1 MSMTHNNKELPKSI
15 IMALRV
21 CQPGSSYLDI
31 HMDLTFVNKTIYIL
45 THHNG
50 LAAEKV
56 QSAKRT

>member
-1 MSMTHNNKELPKSI
+1 MTHNNKELPKNI
-15 IMALRV
+15 IMAFRV

-31 HMDLTFVNKTIYIL
+31 HLDLTFVNKTVDIKS
-45 THHNG
+45 HHNG